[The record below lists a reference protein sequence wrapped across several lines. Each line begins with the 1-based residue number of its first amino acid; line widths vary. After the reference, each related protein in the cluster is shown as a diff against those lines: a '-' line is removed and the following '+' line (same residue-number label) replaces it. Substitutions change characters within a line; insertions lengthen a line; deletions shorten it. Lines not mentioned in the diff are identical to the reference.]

1 MKINKLSYLLLG
13 AALCGCTT
21 DTTEEA
27 GTKKTDADFIV
38 RATVGDDGQTR
49 ADMTEDGLRF
59 SFSAE
64 DADRIGL
71 YLNYPANDWT
81 DQNLCFEAV
90 NSQTKGWVDFKQV
103 SSSTFAIQEGLNV
116 YAYYPYEENEA
127 QVSGTTDGT
136 ADSRAAVSSN
146 WAGTRNLEVPA
157 EQQQVAGDDFSN
169 LAKYYVLA
177 AVPTTVV
184 NDTDNTPTVKLSFS
198 GIFALLRIRLVN
210 DTDND
215 VTIGRVDF
223 EAARNQPLTGLYTA
237 DLTANPQFGN
247 TDYKTTAVAGR
258 TDNKVSVTLAA
269 PATIAAGGDTYI
281 YAVVHPLVVSYCVIT
296 AWTTDGYKFVERKTF
311 NDNTTVS
318 LQRDIR
324 RTFRCTMSDSNKLP
338 VDAPSQ
344 DAEGYYEIDSYEDML
359 WVSENA
365 TDAAKKYKM
374 TKDID
379 MTGKIYTPIGFG
391 TNYTEGAKAQEF
403 AGEFDGG
410 GHTISNVTVNPS
422 YHTCVG
428 IFGATKSGA
437 VIKNLKVANLT
448 YESDLPSEK
457 AGQRKWIGGLIGYAL
472 PGTTVSDV
480 ALTNISLTANGSKE
494 SASTSYRIGGVI
506 GLMELGSAEVSLYK
520 NITAD
525 GVTLT
530 GGYALGGFAG
540 TMQQNARIE
549 ECSVKNVTIRHKNQI
564 LYGETSYPA
573 TGGYVYASSYFAGDV
588 NQGTIDITCS
598 GELVSGT
605 NSREDLDG
613 LGSMYESTWDI
624 QPYVGELCI
633 STLTL
638 NGEALSRK
646 VEVATPEELAATLA
660 SRGGEIAVT
669 ADLDLTAAQAVQ
681 VNYPTVLT
689 LGQGTKITVSSN
701 KLNNYSDLTVS
712 GPGSITGDY
721 GLIRNY
727 AGANLTI
734 DGGATLET
742 TNNQQGSG
750 ILNNGGKVV
759 LGDCTVNAAFYAVAN
774 QGGGSLIVNNGKFS
788 STAHNGNG
796 QWAYCIRTLGEGT
809 ETVINYAEVSGVQ
822 GAVAVDSGGKVT
834 INDGIFSTYDLSGTG
849 NNFHGLAVLADGHA
863 VVNGGKFYSEGHDY
877 CVRLGDDGAAAAS
890 DPSTVELKGGY
901 FGDMGLDK
909 INGGTTIT
917 PAAGY
922 KFEQL
927 AEPIVEQSTTVPGKT
942 NTYKYRIVAQ

>member
-1 MKINKLSYLLLG
+1 M
-13 AALCGCTT
+13 
-21 DTTEEA
+21 
-27 GTKKTDADFIV
+27 
-38 RATVGDDGQTR
+38 
-49 ADMTEDGLRF
+49 
-59 SFSAE
+59 
-64 DADRIGL
+64 
-71 YLNYPANDWT
+71 
-81 DQNLCFEAV
+81 
-90 NSQTKGWVDFKQV
+90 
-103 SSSTFAIQEGLNV
+103 
-116 YAYYPYEENEA
+116 
-127 QVSGTTDGT
+127 
-136 ADSRAAVSSN
+136 
-146 WAGTRNLEVPA
+146 
-157 EQQQVAGDDFSN
+157 
-169 LAKYYVLA
+169 
-177 AVPTTVV
+177 
-184 NDTDNTPTVKLSFS
+184 
-198 GIFALLRIRLVN
+198 
-210 DTDND
+210 
-215 VTIGRVDF
+215 
-223 EAARNQPLTGLYTA
+223 
-237 DLTANPQFGN
+237 
-247 TDYKTTAVAGR
+247 
-258 TDNKVSVTLAA
+258 
-269 PATIAAGGDTYI
+269 
-281 YAVVHPLVVSYCVIT
+281 
-296 AWTTDGYKFVERKTF
+296 
-311 NDNTTVS
+311 
-318 LQRDIR
+318 
-324 RTFRCTMSDSNKLP
+324 
-338 VDAPSQ
+338 
-344 DAEGYYEIDSYEDML
+344 
-359 WVSENA
+359 
-365 TDAAKKYKM
+365 
-374 TKDID
+374 
-379 MTGKIYTPIGFG
+379 
-391 TNYTEGAKAQEF
+391 
-403 AGEFDGG
+403 
-410 GHTISNVTVNPS
+410 
-422 YHTCVG
+422 
-428 IFGATKSGA
+428 
-437 VIKNLKVANLT
+437 IKNLKVANLT

-727 AGANLTI
+727 AGAYLTI

-759 LGDCTVNAAFYAVAN
+759 LEDCTVNAAFYAVAN
-774 QGGGSLIVNNGKFS
+774 QGGGSLTVNNGTFS

-809 ETVINYAEVSGVQ
+809 QTVINYAEVSGVQ

-909 INGGTTIT
+909 IKGGTTIT

>member
-1 MKINKLSYLLLG
+1 M
-13 AALCGCTT
+13 
-21 DTTEEA
+21 
-27 GTKKTDADFIV
+27 
-38 RATVGDDGQTR
+38 
-49 ADMTEDGLRF
+49 
-59 SFSAE
+59 
-64 DADRIGL
+64 
-71 YLNYPANDWT
+71 
-81 DQNLCFEAV
+81 
-90 NSQTKGWVDFKQV
+90 
-103 SSSTFAIQEGLNV
+103 
-116 YAYYPYEENEA
+116 
-127 QVSGTTDGT
+127 
-136 ADSRAAVSSN
+136 
-146 WAGTRNLEVPA
+146 
-157 EQQQVAGDDFSN
+157 
-169 LAKYYVLA
+169 
-177 AVPTTVV
+177 
-184 NDTDNTPTVKLSFS
+184 
-198 GIFALLRIRLVN
+198 
-210 DTDND
+210 
-215 VTIGRVDF
+215 
-223 EAARNQPLTGLYTA
+223 
-237 DLTANPQFGN
+237 
-247 TDYKTTAVAGR
+247 
-258 TDNKVSVTLAA
+258 
-269 PATIAAGGDTYI
+269 
-281 YAVVHPLVVSYCVIT
+281 
-296 AWTTDGYKFVERKTF
+296 
-311 NDNTTVS
+311 
-318 LQRDIR
+318 
-324 RTFRCTMSDSNKLP
+324 
-338 VDAPSQ
+338 
-344 DAEGYYEIDSYEDML
+344 
-359 WVSENA
+359 
-365 TDAAKKYKM
+365 
-374 TKDID
+374 
-379 MTGKIYTPIGFG
+379 
-391 TNYTEGAKAQEF
+391 
-403 AGEFDGG
+403 
-410 GHTISNVTVNPS
+410 
-422 YHTCVG
+422 
-428 IFGATKSGA
+428 
-437 VIKNLKVANLT
+437 
-448 YESDLPSEK
+448 
-457 AGQRKWIGGLIGYAL
+457 
-472 PGTTVSDV
+472 
-480 ALTNISLTANGSKE
+480 
-494 SASTSYRIGGVI
+494 
-506 GLMELGSAEVSLYK
+506 
-520 NITAD
+520 
-525 GVTLT
+525 
-530 GGYALGGFAG
+530 
-540 TMQQNARIE
+540 
-549 ECSVKNVTIRHKNQI
+549 KNVTIRHKNQI

-633 STLTL
+633 GTLTL

-701 KLNNYSDLTVS
+701 KLDNYSDLTVS

-759 LGDCTVNAAFYAVAN
+759 LEDCTVNAAFYAVAN

-809 ETVINYAEVSGVQ
+809 ETVINYAEVSGIQ
-822 GAVAVDSGGKVT
+822 GAVTVDSGGKVT
-834 INDGIFSTYDLSGTG
+834 INDGIFSTYNLSGTG

-909 INGGTTIT
+909 IKGGTTIT

-927 AEPIVEQSTTVPGKT
+927 AEPIVEQSTTVPGRT